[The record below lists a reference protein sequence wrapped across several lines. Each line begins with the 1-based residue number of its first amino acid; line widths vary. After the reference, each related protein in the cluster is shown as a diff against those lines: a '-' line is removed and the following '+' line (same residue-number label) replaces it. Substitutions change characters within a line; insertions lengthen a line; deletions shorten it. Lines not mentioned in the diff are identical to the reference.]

1 MKHSL
6 LLSFV
11 LAVFVAAPAMLNAAE
26 PVVMIVWL
34 TNGETASV
42 ELSDKPKVTCSDTLV
57 VVKTDSLELNL
68 PLKQLQKF
76 TFQESTTAVMPLLM
90 EPAAPQERAVYDI
103 NGRLV
108 TKEIDLLDEL
118 PQGIYIVRQG
128 SLTYKVM
135 RR

>member
-1 MKHSL
+1 
-6 LLSFV
+6 
-11 LAVFVAAPAMLNAAE
+11 
-26 PVVMIVWL
+26 MIVWL